1 MNKSTASKMILGLS
15 LASSIGLAGCSVG
28 VSDEGQDQNANQA
41 SAQQSAQGDNASTE
55 NQAQTTSGD
64 STATDSDASDAESG
78 QGNEAGEGSQPGE
91 MDNREPILSVTTGVT
106 VEGDKDATL
115 TVDMLEAK
123 REGKFVK
130 VVYGYTLHTTAEDEG
145 NFNLWKV
152 AGNQHNV
159 FEYAIDQKN
168 LNKHERLNTR
178 AITNQGVHL
187 TPGKRT
193 YATSVFA
200 APPEDVHKMDFNLW
214 NSVEMAQG
222 VEID

>member
-1 MNKSTASKMILGLS
+1 MNKSTASKMILGLA

-64 STATDSDASDAESG
+64 STATDSDASDAESA

-130 VVYGYTLHTTAEDEG
+130 VVYGYTLHTTAEDD
-145 NFNLWKV
+145 NKLNLWKV
-152 AGNQHNV
+152 AGQQHLV
-159 FEYAIDQKN
+159 TEYAIDQKN
-168 LNKHERLNTR
+168 LNKHERLS
-178 AITNQGVHL
+178 AGALTNQRVHL
-187 TPGKRT
+187 TPGKRV
-193 YATSVFA
+193 YSTSVFA
-200 APPEDVHKMDFNLW
+200 APPEDVHEMDINLW
-214 NSVEMAQG
+214 NGVEMAQG

>member
-1 MNKSTASKMILGLS
+1 MILGLA

-28 VSDEGQDQNANQA
+28 VSDEDQDQNANQA

>member
-1 MNKSTASKMILGLS
+1 MFKSATSKAIVCLGLATS
-15 LASSIGLAGCSVG
+15 LALTGCSVG

-55 NQAQTTSGD
+55 NQAQTTSSD
-64 STATDSDASDAESG
+64 STATDSAASDTEAD
-78 QGNEAGEGSQPGE
+78 QGNDSSEGSQSGE
-91 MDNREPILSVTTGVT
+91 TDNREPILSVTTGVT

-115 TVDMLEAK
+115 TIDMLEAK

-152 AGNQHNV
+152 AGNQHIV
-159 FEYAIDQKN
+159 TEYAIDQKN
-168 LNKHERLNTR
+168 LNKHERLNTG
-178 AITNQGVHL
+178 ALTNQGVKL
-187 TPGKRT
+187 APEKRT

-214 NSVEMAQG
+214 NGVEMAQG

>member
-1 MNKSTASKMILGLS
+1 MNKSTASKMILGLA

-28 VSDEGQDQNANQA
+28 VSDEGQDQSANQA
-41 SAQQSAQGDNASTE
+41 SAQQSTQGDNATTE
-55 NQAQTTSGD
+55 DQAQTTSGD
-64 STATDSDASDAESG
+64 STATDSTASEDAADQDNDSG
-78 QGNEAGEGSQPGE
+78 QGSDSGE
-91 MDNREPILSVTTGVT
+91 MDNREPILTVTTGVT
-106 VEGDKDATL
+106 VEGDKDAKL
-115 TVDMLEAK
+115 TIDMLEAK

-130 VVYGYTLHTTAEDEG
+130 VVYGYTLHTTAEDD
-145 NFNLWKV
+145 NKLNLWKV
-152 AGNQHNV
+152 AGQQHLV
-159 FEYAIDQKN
+159 TEYAIDQKN
-168 LNKHERLNTR
+168 LNKHKRLNTG
-178 AITNQGVHL
+178 ALTNQGVHL

>member
-1 MNKSTASKMILGLS
+1 MNKSIASKMILGLA

-28 VSDEGQDQNANQA
+28 VSNEGQDQNANQA

-64 STATDSDASDAESG
+64 STATDSAASDTEAD
-78 QGNEAGEGSQPGE
+78 QGNDSSEGTQSGE
-91 MDNREPILSVTTGVT
+91 MDNREPILTVTTGVT

-115 TVDMLEAK
+115 TIDMLEAK

-152 AGNQHNV
+152 AGNQHLV
-159 FEYAIDQKN
+159 TEYAIDQKN
-168 LNKHERLNTR
+168 LNKHERLN
-178 AITNQGVHL
+178 AGALTNQGVNL
-187 TPGKRT
+187 APEKRT

-200 APPEDVHKMDFNLW
+200 APPEDVHEMDFNLW

>member
-1 MNKSTASKMILGLS
+1 MNKSTASKMILGLA

-64 STATDSDASDAESG
+64 STATDSTASDNATD
-78 QGNEAGEGSQPGE
+78 QGNDSGEGSQSGE
-91 MDNREPILSVTTGVT
+91 MDNREPILTVTTGVT
-106 VEGDKDATL
+106 VEGDKDAKL
-115 TVDMLEAK
+115 TIDMLEAK

-145 NFNLWKV
+145 KFNLWKV

-159 FEYAIDQKN
+159 VEYAIDQKN
-168 LNKHERLNTR
+168 LNKHERLNAR

-187 TPGKRT
+187 TPGKRV
-193 YATSVFA
+193 YSTSVFA
-200 APPEDVHKMDFNLW
+200 APPEDVHEMDINLW